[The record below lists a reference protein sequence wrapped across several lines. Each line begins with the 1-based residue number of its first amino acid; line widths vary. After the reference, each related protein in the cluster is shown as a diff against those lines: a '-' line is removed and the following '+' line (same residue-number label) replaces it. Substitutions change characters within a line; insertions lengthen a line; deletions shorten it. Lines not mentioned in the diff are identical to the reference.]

1 MPVVVNRSRP
11 GDDLSLISTLITRAS
26 AGFLSLAGLVL
37 LFASDAI
44 LPRLIA
50 GFPPASA
57 WLGQLLAAAWLGVAF
72 LNWASQ
78 PALLG
83 GIYGRPVV
91 LTNAVLYFIATTVL
105 LKIVVRRDAPAVLW
119 LVTVPIALLAA
130 IYVWLLFRGPF
141 ERDFRIQARS

>member
-1 MPVVVNRSRP
+1 M
-11 GDDLSLISTLITRAS
+11 ISTVITRAS

-37 LFASDAI
+37 LFASDVI

-57 WLGQLLAAAWLGVAF
+57 WLGQLLAAAWLGVAC
-72 LNWASQ
+72 LNWVSQ

-91 LTNAVLYFIATTVL
+91 LTNSALYFIATTSL
-105 LKIVVRRDAPAVLW
+105 LKIVVRPDAPAVLW
-119 LVTVPIALLAA
+119 VVTVPMALFAA
-130 IYVWLLFRGPF
+130 IYLWLRFRGPF
-141 ERDFRIQARS
+141 ERDFRIQASS